1 MGSLMSGRMG
11 TAGRDWGLAQVVPE
25 RGGRF
30 LTASCDGRAGSGD
43 AVWTGTGTGCNSD
56 LGTTVACGTKQRRMI
71 WRRTLD

>member
-30 LTASCDGRAGSGD
+30 PDGK
-43 AVWTGTGTGCNSD
+43 
-56 LGTTVACGTKQRRMI
+56 L
-71 WRRTLD
+71 